1 LCFSAPRGA
10 IGTVHQVVKIFGKAL
25 DSRGVI
31 RILGRSFF
39 LSTHRSEGEEK
50 EVIMTSQRIA
60 YPVYDVSVRDIP
72 EG

>member
-1 LCFSAPRGA
+1 VVCAPTGRYRPGKT
-10 IGTVHQVVKIFGKAL
+10 GVKIFVRTL

-31 RILGRSFF
+31 NIIGRSFS
-39 LSTHRSEGEEK
+39 LIISSREGEEK

>member
-1 LCFSAPRGA
+1 ML
-10 IGTVHQVVKIFGKAL
+10 VEAL

-50 EVIMTSQRIA
+50 EVIMTIQRIA

>member
-1 LCFSAPRGA
+1 LSKG
-10 IGTVHQVVKIFGKAL
+10 L
-25 DSRGVI
+25 DCGGVI
-31 RILGRSFF
+31 HIIGQSFF
-39 LSTHRSEGEEK
+39 RNFSSREGEEE